1 MYFETQVIF
10 TEEIPTKNG
19 VKEKRTRRNFLVE
32 CDSVS
37 VAEAKVNAEIK
48 RIEKTADSEI
58 NYDIEALKQQQYSY
72 KDEFALLVITM
83 PFIGSFLPWTQEYVM
98 LGWEYVSNAPEW
110 YSYTFIGAI
119 SASLGIR
126 WATKMLGKK

>member
-1 MYFETQVIF
+1 MLLSFLGPVLNLVGAPIKSYM
-10 TEEIPTKNG
+10 EERTTKI
-19 VKEKRTRRNFLVE
+19 KSKAKI
-32 CDSVS
+32 
-37 VAEAKVNAEIK
+37 AEAKVDAEIK

-58 NYDIEALKQQQYSY
+58 NYDVEALKQQQYSY
-72 KDEFALLVITM
+72 KDEFALLVITL

-98 LGWEYVSNAPEW
+98 LGWDYVSRAPEW

>member
-1 MYFETQVIF
+1 MILSFLGPILNLVGAPIKSYM
-10 TEEIPTKNG
+10 EERTTKI
-19 VKEKRTRRNFLVE
+19 KSKAKI
-32 CDSVS
+32 
-37 VAEAKVNAEIK
+37 AEAKVDAQIK
-48 RIEKTADSEI
+48 RIEKTADSEV
-58 NYDIEALKQQQYSY
+58 NYDVEALKQQQYSW
-72 KDEFALLVITM
+72 KDEFALLVITL

-98 LGWEYVSNAPEW
+98 LGWDYVSRAPEW

>member
-1 MYFETQVIF
+1 MLSFLGPIVSLVSAPVKSYM
-10 TEEIPTKNG
+10 EE
-19 VKEKRTRRNFLVE
+19 RTAKVQ
-32 CDSVS
+32 SKAKI
-37 VAEAKVNAEIK
+37 AEAKVNAEIK

>member
-19 VKEKRTRRNFLVE
+19 IKEKKTRRQFLVE

>member
-1 MYFETQVIF
+1 MLLSFLGPIVNLVSAPVKSYM
-10 TEEIPTKNG
+10 EERTTKI
-19 VKEKRTRRNFLVE
+19 KSKAKI
-32 CDSVS
+32 
-37 VAEAKVNAEIK
+37 AEAKVDAEIK

-58 NYDIEALKQQQYSY
+58 NYDVEALKQHQYSY

-98 LGWEYVSNAPEW
+98 LGWDYVSRAPEW

>member
-1 MYFETQVIF
+1 MLLSFLGPVLNLVGAPIKSYM
-10 TEEIPTKNG
+10 EERTTKI
-19 VKEKRTRRNFLVE
+19 KSKAKI
-32 CDSVS
+32 
-37 VAEAKVNAEIK
+37 AEAKVDAEIK
-48 RIEKTADSEI
+48 RIVKTADSEV
-58 NYDIEALKQQQYSY
+58 NYDVEALKQQQYSW
-72 KDEFALLVITM
+72 KDEFALLVITL

-98 LGWEYVSNAPEW
+98 LGWGYVSQAPEW

>member
-1 MYFETQVIF
+1 MLSFLGPIISLVSAPVKSYM
-10 TEEIPTKNG
+10 EE
-19 VKEKRTRRNFLVE
+19 RTAKVQ
-32 CDSVS
+32 SKAKI
-37 VAEAKVNAEIK
+37 AEAKVNAEIK

-58 NYDIEALKQQQYSY
+58 NYDVEALKQQQYSY

-98 LGWEYVSNAPEW
+98 LGWDYVSRAPEW

>member
-1 MYFETQVIF
+1 ML
-10 TEEIPTKNG
+10 
-19 VKEKRTRRNFLVE
+19 NFLGLIINL
-32 CDSVS
+32 VS
-37 VAEAKVNAEIK
+37 APVKSYMEERTTKIKSKAKIAEAKVDAEIK

-58 NYDIEALKQQQYSY
+58 NYDVEALKQQQYSY

-83 PFIGSFLPWTQEYVM
+83 PFIGSFLPWTHEYVM
-98 LGWEYVSNAPEW
+98 LGWDYVSRAPEW